1 MSCLRI
7 MIDKK
12 YSSTVFVSDYTE
24 YNRHNTHAQ
33 SEHSGVHISEE
44 PSNLIGSFELR
55 NPRDLAF
62 RAINFEENP
71 AVLIDDKK
79 KTLSQCECM
88 FEALRHDHGKK
99 HWVMLLELKYCLEK
113 NVYTHVRAAL
123 GQIQNTYV
131 HLRDVLKI
139 IVQDEVNLF
148 WVISTPEVEN
158 ALDSIDGAFFDQDE
172 LLEIKESYK
181 ANLFYSNVVEIQ
193 TSRHLRQLV

>member
-1 MSCLRI
+1 
-7 MIDKK
+7 
-12 YSSTVFVSDYTE
+12 
-24 YNRHNTHAQ
+24 
-33 SEHSGVHISEE
+33 
-44 PSNLIGSFELR
+44 
-55 NPRDLAF
+55 
-62 RAINFEENP
+62 
-71 AVLIDDKK
+71 
-79 KTLSQCECM
+79 
-88 FEALRHDHGKK
+88 
-99 HWVMLLELKYCLEK
+99 MLLELKYCLEK

-148 WVISTPEVEN
+148 WVISTPEIEN

-181 ANLFYSNVVEIQ
+181 ANLFYTNVVEIQ